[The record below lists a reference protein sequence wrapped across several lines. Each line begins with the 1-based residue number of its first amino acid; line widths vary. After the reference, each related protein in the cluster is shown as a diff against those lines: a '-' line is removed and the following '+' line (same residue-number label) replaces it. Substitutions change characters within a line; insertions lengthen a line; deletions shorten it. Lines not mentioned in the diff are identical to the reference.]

1 MDSILFP
8 LKLYFLLVIAVYAQ
22 GTRNVAI
29 GKTASQSSNYRKNK
43 WLAPTAIDGI
53 VGNNSWFSGTCF
65 HTTKEYQPWWRV
77 DLQLDYYI
85 TSVVIHNRLD
95 CCTNRAGNIKLTIGK
110 SLNSMKQAGYLDGR
124 LTTHT
129 FTLDPPLVGR
139 FLQLQLIGIERYFH
153 LCEVEV
159 IAYPSGTSNVA
170 LGKTAS
176 QSSNYGNS
184 YWLASTAVDGNVG
197 NNKISS
203 DSCFHTTKEY
213 QPWWMVDLH
222 QDYYITSVVIH
233 NRLDNC
239 DGRARNIKLTIGK
252 RLDSMYQVGYQDGLL
267 TTRTFTVDP
276 PLVGRYVQLQ
286 LIGVMEFFHLCEV
299 EVMAFPL
306 DIAQIEFQRISDNQQ
321 YTPQSVT
328 EILVD
333 HLSNDTFRI
342 MCTLNNMTNMKTFGF
357 LVMWQGA
364 YSLIGEMHNVEP
376 SITEI
381 YKKPGSYSNGSS
393 WTAVGRFDNETRNGR
408 YSALGVSRPLSSMT
422 CSDAGVY
429 SCDVGYINSSSIM
442 VFHTGTI
449 RKELKVQVTH
459 SKITKRIF
467 DVSNDEDGISSELTN
482 STPIVHVGQKLR
494 LQCTANTGSFNTSVQ
509 IVWMKRSLAN
519 GGHLSPF
526 FSDKH
531 IIGEPKAF
539 GICEFE
545 KTDSIIYEVSQEDA
559 ERTPKNGLHFQ
570 CYVHIKSIG
579 WKTPEKQRQNF
590 RFVVQ
595 FPVNTT
601 VISGIIGGVC
611 ALVILGAAGILLKRK
626 ISNGYCH
633 KADEKSDETS
643 RNPDA
648 PVDTVPSARD
658 SEIYTEIEF
667 PVNRTVISGIL
678 GGVCSLVFLGAVG
691 NLLKR
696 KISNGCCPKVDE
708 KSDETSRNPD
718 APVDTVPSA
727 RDSEIYTEIEFPVN
741 RTVKSGILGGVCSL
755 VFLGAVGNLLKR
767 KISNGCCPKADEKS
781 DETSRNPDAPVDTV
795 PSARDLEIYTE
806 IEETSDSQANRTSE
820 SSFTVQTTEPSQ
832 YEELSARRSKT
843 YTEIGNGMQ

>member
-1 MDSILFP
+1 MTKWEIFVTNWM
-8 LKLYFLLVIAVYAQ
+8 K

-110 SLNSMKQAGYLDGR
+110 SLNSMKQAGYLD
-124 LTTHT
+124 
-129 FTLDPPLVGR
+129 
-139 FLQLQLIGIERYFH
+139 
-153 LCEVEV
+153 
-159 IAYPSGTSNVA
+159 GTSNVA

-299 EVMAFPL
+299 EVMAFP
-306 DIAQIEFQRISDNQQ
+306 
-321 YTPQSVT
+321 
-328 EILVD
+328 
-333 HLSNDTFRI
+333 
-342 MCTLNNMTNMKTFGF
+342 

-559 ERTPKNGLHFQ
+559 ERTPKN
-570 CYVHIKSIG
+570 
-579 WKTPEKQRQNF
+579 E
-590 RFVVQ
+590 

-633 KADEKSDETS
+633 KADEKSDETI
-643 RNPDA
+643 
-648 PVDTVPSARD
+648 DTVPSARD

-806 IEETSDSQANRTSE
+806 IEETSDSQA
-820 SSFTVQTTEPSQ
+820 
-832 YEELSARRSKT
+832 
-843 YTEIGNGMQ
+843 